1 MDLTADQSTKI
12 RGFITEW
19 LKNEELELETTFGVG
34 GVVDSNTFLQIAQ
47 RLNTKGFKSIPQD
60 DRLSI
65 ITPKHI
71 RISLQGLN
79 VIQDYCKND
88 TLYDKNYSA
97 MIKDRAFNNSNIDIN
112 EYNIRFKMRREEEL
126 GLSDPRVR
134 DLVADWPTKQKA
146 FRLIRRWSFT
156 GKGIRI
162 DLSMVRQTPTLPT
175 GGYQWTTTFL
185 QKNILQEMP
194 RYEVEVELLHGTE
207 FTSDKDSALKALI
220 VGVGEVQRAIQ
231 KNSLLIR
238 NSVSN
243 RVRAEYS
250 TLTGDTKFRGV
261 GPVTLQLSNMTQ
273 KMEQA
278 NPNIRTG
285 YNVTD
290 KADGLRTM
298 GYIDNTGELF
308 LIDQNM
314 NIYRTGLQNPACA
327 GSIVDGEWVTMS
339 IMNTPINHYL
349 LFDIYYYEG
358 KKVSHL
364 PFVSIVD
371 GKLDVNAESRYN
383 KLKEWH
389 TQWIADIKVVAKGI
403 NAINRLVVAMKRFEF
418 ASADNSSIFLCCSG
432 ILDAPKEYHTDGL
445 IITSNTE
452 PIPDKAGVRFPQQF
466 KWKPSKD
473 NTVDFL
479 IQYER
484 DDVDPS
490 LDKVTTTLDPANDQT
505 ISYKTM
511 RLYVGGQKGIEHAN
525 PRAVILF
532 EEQIQK
538 EDKAPR
544 YKPILFNPLEF
555 PDTLSNSCN
564 VLVVSDHESGEEYAS
579 TEDSKEPIP
588 NRSIV
593 EMRYDPSRESGW
605 RWVPSRIRHDKTE
618 RLLRA
623 SSKPGTI
630 NYSKTMN
637 DEAVANSVWNSIHEP
652 ITESMIRNGTELP
665 TEEEVAVLLQ
675 SRESDVTKKY
685 YERKAPKENIA
696 LVKGLMDF
704 HNKYIKNEILLT
716 TTLKHSGGKRVI
728 DFACGKAGDLNKWVY
743 NNATYVIGVDT
754 AGDNITNPIDGAY
767 RRYLQ
772 TIMERGKQRMTK
784 IAFAI
789 GNSSKRIIDGS
800 AGATT
805 EEANILRSIFGKN
818 SPEGPVPPYIQN
830 VMANSFREGADI
842 GACMFALHYFF
853 EDKNTL
859 DGLLTNLADTI
870 KIGGLFVGCC
880 FDGQRVF
887 NLLRNTDMGGSKIGM
902 QGDIPIWKIMKDY
915 DNPDL
920 PPDDTSIG
928 MGIDVEFISIGST
941 HKEYLVPFDL
951 LKVKMASI
959 GFRLLNRS
967 ELNEMGLLHSTNT
980 FDESYKMAMKG
991 NKKYVMD
998 DTVKDFSFLNRW
1010 FIFKRD
1016 GEKDVKLPNAE
1027 AEAEEAKEAK
1037 AEANVMRFSKE
1048 ITDKYPKYGKFTI
1061 VPSSEYSV
1069 LKPWQEP
1076 QVTRILQEWFGT
1088 KDVTRIVD
1096 ATAHIGVD
1104 SIHLSDTFPLAQVDS
1119 YEIVPQIYNALVKN
1133 VKAFNKEGVIHPHL
1147 GDITTWNPATSYNLL
1162 YVDPPW
1168 GGVNYKKVKKLQLYL
1183 QAEGTPPDESKN
1195 INTLVDKWLE
1205 SSKVQHIILK
1215 APGNFDDSYL
1225 SKYQIKKKP
1234 VLNQANRLA
1243 YNLILFTSP
1252 TFVPDAQNEAQELKE
1267 VEVPELK
1274 EVEVPEQ
1281 EEKAEQAEQTEQAD
1295 EMPKIDLE
1303 EKVPEISAERIFR
1316 FGAKMIEPVT
1326 YTDDK
1331 KVTDSHA
1338 AKYISLSGQF
1348 PIPDIDDPAIAY
1360 PTVEHFLIA
1369 NQLKIASTKPK
1380 VALQLSEAGEL
1391 HQDILKDM
1399 KDLPFESAKYFSMVD
1414 KEIKKIK
1421 KLVQPETMAKY
1432 KFTIDDSIWNG
1443 PTPAKYKDDKNYE
1456 PIYKDYILRRALSY
1470 RYTRDKRFQLIINAL
1485 KENNKY
1491 LVYTIMPDTKN
1502 KNEFANATP
1511 LATEFSGYF
1520 KDGEIVGE
1528 NKVGD
1533 FIMKMANF

>member
-1 MDLTADQSTKI
+1 MDLTAEQSTKI
-12 RGFITEW
+12 QGFITEW

-88 TLYDKNYSA
+88 TLYDKNYTA
-97 MIKDRAFNNSNIDIN
+97 MIKDRAFQNSNIDIN

-126 GLSDPRVR
+126 GLADPRVR

-146 FRLIRRWSFT
+146 FRLIRRWSFA
-156 GKGIRI
+156 GKGVRI
-162 DLSMVRQTPTLPT
+162 DLSMVRQTPTLPN

-185 QKNILQEMP
+185 QKNILQEIP

-207 FTSDKDSALKALI
+207 FTDKSSALKSLI
-220 VGVGEVQRAIQ
+220 IGVGEVQRAIQ

-238 NSVSN
+238 NSVIN
-243 RVRAEYS
+243 RIRSEYAA
-250 TLTGDTKFRGV
+250 LTGDSKFRGV

-273 KMEQA
+273 NMEPSI
-278 NPNIRTG
+278 PNIRTG

-298 GYIDNTGELF
+298 GYVDSTGELF
-308 LIDQNM
+308 LVDQSM

-327 GSIVDGEWVTMS
+327 KSIVDGEWVTMS
-339 IMNTPINHYL
+339 ITGTSINHYL
-349 LFDIYYYEG
+349 IFDIYYYEG
-358 KKVSHL
+358 KKVSQL
-364 PFVSIVD
+364 PFITIAD
-371 GKLDVNAESRYN
+371 GKITDAMCRYTA
-383 KLKEWH
+383 LKEWH

-403 NAINRLVVAMKRFEF
+403 NALNRLVVAMKRFEF
-418 ASADNSSIFLCCSG
+418 ASANNTSIFACCSAM
-432 ILDAPKEYHTDGL
+432 LDAPTEYHTDGL

-452 PIPDKAGVRFPQQF
+452 AIPDKSGVRFPQQF

-490 LDKVTTTLDPANDQT
+490 LDKVTTTLHPDSDQT
-505 ISYKTM
+505 VSYKTM

-538 EDKAPR
+538 EDTAPR

-564 VLVVSDHESGEEYAS
+564 VLVVSDPESGEEYAS

-605 RWVPSRIRHDKTE
+605 RWVPARIRHDKTE

-623 SSKPGTI
+623 SAKPGAI
-630 NYSKTMN
+630 KYSGTMN

-652 ITESMIRNGTELP
+652 ITDSMIRNGTELP
-665 TEEEVAVLLQ
+665 TEEEIKALIQ

-696 LVKGLMDF
+696 LVKGLLDF
-704 HNKYIKNEILLT
+704 HNKYIKNELLLT
-716 TTLKHSGGKRVI
+716 TTLRGGKKRLI

-743 NNATYVIGVDT
+743 NNAAYVIGVDT

-772 TIMERGKQRMTK
+772 TIMERGKQRTTK
-784 IAFAI
+784 VAFAI

-800 AGATT
+800 AGATM
-805 EEANILRSIFGKN
+805 EEANILRSIFGRN
-818 SPEGPVPPYIQN
+818 SPEGPIPPYIQN
-830 VMANSFREGADI
+830 VMVNSFREGADI

-859 DGLLTNLADTI
+859 DGFLTNLADTI

-887 NLLRNTDMGGSKIGM
+887 NLLRNTDMGHSKIGM
-902 QGDIPIWKIMKDY
+902 QDDVPIWKIMKDY
-915 DNPDL
+915 ENPDL
-920 PPDDTSIG
+920 TADDTSIG
-928 MGIDVEFISIGST
+928 LGIDVEFISIGST
-941 HKEYLVPFDL
+941 HKEYLVPFEL

-959 GFRLLNRS
+959 GFRLLNRGELS
-967 ELNEMGLLHSTNT
+967 ELGLLHSTNT
-980 FDESYKMAMKG
+980 FDVSYEMAMKR

-1016 GEKDVKLPNAE
+1016 GEKDVKIVD
-1027 AEAEEAKEAK
+1027 EEKEVQEQAPG
-1037 AEANVMRFSKE
+1037 MRFGKE
-1048 ITDKYPKYGKFTI
+1048 ITDKYPRYAKFTV

-1076 QVTRILQEWFGT
+1076 QVTKILQEWFST
-1088 KDVTRIVD
+1088 SDITRIVD

-1119 YEIVPQIYNALVKN
+1119 YEIVPMIYNALVKN
-1133 VKAFNKEGVIHPHL
+1133 VKAFNKEGIIHPHL
-1147 GDITTWNPATSYNLL
+1147 GDITTWTPNKSYNLL

-1183 QAEGTPPDESKN
+1183 QAEGTPPNESKN
-1195 INTLVDKWLE
+1195 INTLVDKWME

-1215 APGNFDDSYL
+1215 APSNFDDAYL
-1225 SKYQIKKKP
+1225 RKYQIKKSP
-1234 VLNQANRLA
+1234 VYNQAGRLA
-1243 YNLILFTSP
+1243 YNLVLFTSS
-1252 TFVPDAQNEAQELKE
+1252 TFIANTDMAEAEAEAE
-1267 VEVPELK
+1267 VEAEVKLPEEPK
-1274 EVEVPEQ
+1274 EADEDEG
-1281 EEKAEQAEQTEQAD
+1281 EDADADADAE
-1295 EMPKIDLE
+1295 EMPKIELE
-1303 EKVPEISAERIFR
+1303 EKMPELTQERIFR
-1316 FGAKMIEPVT
+1316 FGAKMTEPVT
-1326 YTDDK
+1326 YMDDK
-1331 KVTDSHA
+1331 EVTDNHA
-1338 AKYISLSGQF
+1338 AKYIAPSGQF
-1348 PIPDIDDPAIAY
+1348 PIPDMDDPSIMY
-1360 PTVEHFLIA
+1360 PSIEHYLA
-1369 NQLKIASTKPK
+1369 GTKLKVASTRPK
-1380 VALQLSEAGEL
+1380 VASKLTTVGDL
-1391 HQDILKDM
+1391 HQDALKDLNE
-1399 KDLPFESAKYFSMVD
+1399 LPFESPKYFSIID
-1414 KEIKKIK
+1414 KGTKKIQ
-1421 KLVQPETMAKY
+1421 KLFQPDTMAKY
-1432 KFTIDDSIWNG
+1432 KFTIDDTIWNG
-1443 PTPAKYKDDKNYE
+1443 PTPAKYKDDKEYE
-1456 PIYKDYILRRALSY
+1456 PVYKDFILRHALAY
-1470 RYTRDKRFQLIINAL
+1470 RYARDKRFQLITNAL

-1491 LVYTIMPDTKN
+1491 LVYTIMPDIKN

-1520 KDGEIVGE
+1520 KDGMIVGE

-1533 FIMKMANF
+1533 YMMRIANF